1 MYPALPPPRL
11 QVLIATHRAPGIERV
26 AAMRLPEVE
35 GVQYLVSWQ
44 HCMDLPEPE
53 YFSRRRDITV
63 HRFFGEGVSANRN
76 NLLEYA
82 TAPFVLIADD
92 DLIYTREQL
101 LGALEIMERHPD
113 TDYFSF
119 RYDGADNKT
128 YPEAETS
135 LENLPKGF
143 YQTAFEVG
151 LNRRGEARELRF
163 NKFFGPGA
171 PFFTAAEDEI
181 LLYTARRNGL
191 RCRFFP
197 FTICT
202 HPGLTTGSR
211 REVADGFYRSHGAV
225 IALNNRRTWPL
236 RVALNAWRSG
246 RGRSAGLMHIWRL
259 MHRGAVKALRADY
272 I

>member
-26 AAMRLPEVE
+26 AAMALPELE

-44 HCMDLPEPE
+44 DCDGIPEPE
-53 YFSRRRDITV
+53 YFSRRRDISI
-63 HRFFGEGVSANRN
+63 HRFYHSGVSANRN
-76 NLLEYA
+76 NLLELA

-92 DLIYTREQL
+92 DLVYTPDSL
-101 LGALEIMERHPD
+101 LGALAIMENNPD

-119 RYDGADNKT
+119 RYSGADNKL

-135 LENLPKGF
+135 LATLPKGF

-151 LNRRGEARELRF
+151 LNRSRLGRELRF
-163 NKFFGPGA
+163 NEYFGPGA
-171 PFFTAAEDEI
+171 PYFTAAEDEI

-191 RCRFFP
+191 VCRYFP
-197 FTICT
+197 FTVCT

-211 REVADGFYRSHGAV
+211 TSVPDGFYRSHGAV
-225 IALNNRRTWPL
+225 IALNNRRTWRL
-236 RVALNAWRSG
+236 RIALNAWRSW
-246 RGRSAGLMHIWRL
+246 RLRRAMLFHIWRQ
-259 MHRGAVKALRADY
+259 MRRGAVRALHADY